1 MKTRNSYAFP
11 QIRCFAP
18 RKAHIGNHVP
28 VSKNDNP
35 YCFLQTSDNQPF
47 IQFLHVFVSYCL
59 SKDYHNEKYK
69 ALILKYK
76 ALILKYKAH
85 ILKYMPYVFFHILY
99 VFAVTAEIRNF
110 ATI

>member
-1 MKTRNSYAFP
+1 MSASHEKSHLGSRISAHEKQSFRTSLQVIVYKTIINAKKH
-11 QIRCFAP
+11 
-18 RKAHIGNHVP
+18 KA
-28 VSKNDNP
+28 
-35 YCFLQTSDNQPF
+35 
-47 IQFLHVFVSYCL
+47 FVS
-59 SKDYHNEKYK
+59 KYK

>member
-1 MKTRNSYAFP
+1 MSASHEKSHLGSRISAHEKRSFRTSLQVIVYKTIINAKKH
-11 QIRCFAP
+11 
-18 RKAHIGNHVP
+18 KA
-28 VSKNDNP
+28 
-35 YCFLQTSDNQPF
+35 
-47 IQFLHVFVSYCL
+47 FVS
-59 SKDYHNEKYK
+59 
-69 ALILKYK
+69 KYK

>member
-1 MKTRNSYAFP
+1 MSASHEKSHLGSRISAHEKRSFRTSLQFIVYKTIINAKKH
-11 QIRCFAP
+11 
-18 RKAHIGNHVP
+18 KA
-28 VSKNDNP
+28 
-35 YCFLQTSDNQPF
+35 
-47 IQFLHVFVSYCL
+47 FVS
-59 SKDYHNEKYK
+59 
-69 ALILKYK
+69 KYK

>member
-1 MKTRNSYAFP
+1 MSASHEKSHLGSRISAHEKQSFRTSLQVIVYKTIINAKKH
-11 QIRCFAP
+11 
-18 RKAHIGNHVP
+18 KA
-28 VSKNDNP
+28 
-35 YCFLQTSDNQPF
+35 
-47 IQFLHVFVSYCL
+47 FVS
-59 SKDYHNEKYK
+59 
-69 ALILKYK
+69 KYK

>member
-1 MKTRNSYAFP
+1 M
-11 QIRCFAP
+11 Q
-18 RKAHIGNHVP
+18 
-28 VSKNDNP
+28 
-35 YCFLQTSDNQPF
+35 FLQ
-47 IQFLHVFVSYCL
+47 VFVSYCL
-59 SKDYHNEKYK
+59 SKDYHNE
-69 ALILKYK
+69 KYK

>member
-1 MKTRNSYAFP
+1 MTLYDAEIF
-11 QIRCFAP
+11 ICGF
-18 RKAHIGNHVP
+18 RKKH
-28 VSKNDNP
+28 
-35 YCFLQTSDNQPF
+35 
-47 IQFLHVFVSYCL
+47 
-59 SKDYHNEKYK
+59 K
-69 ALILKYK
+69 AYISKYK